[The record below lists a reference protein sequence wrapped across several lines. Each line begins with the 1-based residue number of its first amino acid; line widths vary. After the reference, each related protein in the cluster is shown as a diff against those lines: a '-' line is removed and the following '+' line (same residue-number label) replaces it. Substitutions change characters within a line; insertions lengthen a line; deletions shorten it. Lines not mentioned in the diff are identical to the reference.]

1 MHCLMK
7 TSRLSPIVRK
17 MVGWSFWGKDSTTFN
32 DVSQILRQNKLW
44 LNSFSLF
51 RFTDIFWYHCTYDGV
66 ISADAC
72 LNSLTWSSSYYRM
85 QSTITVLLSFASH
98 IYVYPLH
105 LFWRLIYIILLC
117 LVAFLFGVC
126 NSPRLVH
133 EPKTLVPGWSQLST
147 HNILDHIFR
156 SIHGFLRLLCQ
167 AFRNL
172 CRVILGGIVKL

>member
-1 MHCLMK
+1 MPWLSAVLFFNLKFWEPDWRNFFFRNRSPLQPMHCLMK

-105 LFWRLIYIILLC
+105 LFWMFVFSSIPFWSMYL
-117 LVAFLFGVC
+117 
-126 NSPRLVH
+126 
-133 EPKTLVPGWSQLST
+133 PKICTWT
-147 HNILDHIFR
+147 
-156 SIHGFLRLLCQ
+156 
-167 AFRNL
+167 
-172 CRVILGGIVKL
+172 